1 MSQYEKILLTFL
13 TITTQIKLY
22 HWQTLLHPR
31 HVASGELYSQ
41 LDELVDKFI
50 EVLHGRIILETN
62 NPNFRILLNDRKN
75 TITLRNYDDDN
86 IITLI
91 SNIKTYLESSEL
103 ELIINKWS
111 DLLNIRDEMLTAI
124 GKSSYLFTLK

>member
-31 HVASGELYSQ
+31 HIASGELYSE

-50 EVLHGRIILETN
+50 EALQGRVIMETTN
-62 NPNFRILLNDRKN
+62 SNFRILLSDRIN
-75 TITLRNYDDDN
+75 TITLKNYNDN
-86 IITLI
+86 EAVTLI
-91 SNIKTYLESSEL
+91 SNIKTYLESVEL
-103 ELIINKWS
+103 SSTINKS
-111 DLLNIRDEMLTAI
+111 TDLLNIRDEMLAVI
-124 GKSSYLFTLK
+124 NKSSYLFSLR